1 MISYSGCPKNEAMN
15 SFQYSPNIYFQ
26 VLHLLQKW
34 SPRAQ
39 NFDYWKFL
47 LKWIILVD
55 GPVWQLSVDSSGGSD
70 KYLFPSLGVDPNIVT
85 VYSGPVAG

>member
-1 MISYSGCPKNEAMN
+1 M
-15 SFQYSPNIYFQ
+15 
-26 VLHLLQKW
+26 
-34 SPRAQ
+34 
-39 NFDYWKFL
+39 
-47 LKWIILVD
+47 VD

>member
-47 LKWIILVD
+47 LKWIILVCA
-55 GPVWQLSVDSSGGSD
+55 WQLSVDSGGGSD